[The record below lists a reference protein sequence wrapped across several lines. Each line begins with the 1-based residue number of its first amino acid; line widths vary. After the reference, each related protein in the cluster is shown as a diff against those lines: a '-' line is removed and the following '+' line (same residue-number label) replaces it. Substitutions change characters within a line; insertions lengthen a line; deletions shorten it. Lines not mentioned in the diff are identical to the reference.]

1 MSNMS
6 NMNNLDSGSLKYE
19 NSNIFTSGP
28 GEYRL
33 NEKRNQIS
41 YPWAPNLIL
50 QKNGGSLID
59 ENFFDTE
66 SEIKNITR
74 KLTNNPREQYIPG
87 KEGEETK
94 MLNFKDG
101 GYHQISSRL
110 TNNAFELKGVGIN
123 RWEPLFFDPQK
134 NAVEPFRR
142 IGDNTVLHTLDQH
155 VSDCGNV

>member
-1 MSNMS
+1 
-6 NMNNLDSGSLKYE
+6 MNNLDSGGITNEL
-19 NSNIFTSGP
+19 SNNFTSLP

-41 YPWAPNLIL
+41 YPWAPTLIL
-50 QKNGGSLID
+50 QKNGGSLMD

-74 KLTNNPREQYIPG
+74 KLTNNPKEQYIPG
-87 KEGEETK
+87 SQGAEVEMKH
-94 MLNFKDG
+94 FKDG
-101 GYHQISSRL
+101 GYHQTSSRL

-134 NAVEPFRR
+134 NCIEPFRR
-142 IGDNTVLHTLDQH
+142 IGENTVLNTLDKH
-155 VSDCGNV
+155 VDECTLK

>member
-19 NSNIFTSGP
+19 NSNVFTSGP
-28 GEYRL
+28 GDYRL

-50 QKNGGSLID
+50 QKNGGSLMD

-74 KLTNNPREQYIPG
+74 KLSNNPKEQYIPG
-87 KEGEETK
+87 KEGEEK
-94 MLNFKDG
+94 QMLNFKDG

-155 VSDCGNV
+155 VNECGNV

>member
-1 MSNMS
+1 
-6 NMNNLDSGSLKYE
+6 MNNLDNGSIKYDS
-19 NSNIFTSGP
+19 SNVFTSGP
-28 GEYRL
+28 GNYQL
-33 NEKRNQIS
+33 NSLRNQIS
-41 YPWAPNLIL
+41 YPWAPTTII
-50 QKNGGSLID
+50 QSNGGSLMD

-74 KLTNNPREQYIPG
+74 PLTNNPKQQYVPG
-87 KEGEETK
+87 QEGEEK
-94 MLNFKDG
+94 RMKHFGDG

-134 NAVEPFRR
+134 NSIEPFRR

-155 VSDCGNV
+155 VSECGNV

>member
-1 MSNMS
+1 
-6 NMNNLDSGSLKYE
+6 MNTLDNGSIKYD
-19 NSNIFTSGP
+19 NSNIFTSLP

-33 NEKRNQIS
+33 NEMRNQIS
-41 YPWAPNLIL
+41 YPWAPTMIL
-50 QKNGGSLID
+50 QKNGGSLMD

-66 SEIKNITR
+66 SELKNINR
-74 KLTNNPREQYIPG
+74 KLSNNPKEQYIPG
-87 KEGEETK
+87 QEGEEK
-94 MLNFKDG
+94 QMLNFKDG

-134 NAVEPFRR
+134 NAIEPFRR

-155 VSDCGNV
+155 VNDCGNV

>member
-1 MSNMS
+1 
-6 NMNNLDSGSLKYE
+6 MNNLDSGSLKYE

-33 NEKRNQIS
+33 NEKRNQIN
-41 YPWAPNLIL
+41 YPWAPTMIL

-59 ENFFDTE
+59 KNFFDTE
-66 SEIKNITR
+66 SELKNITR
-74 KLTNNPREQYIPG
+74 PLTNNPKGKYVPG
-87 KEGEETK
+87 KEDEQTR
-94 MLNFKDG
+94 MLDFKDG

-134 NAVEPFRR
+134 NAIEPFRR

-155 VSDCGNV
+155 VNECGNI

>member
-1 MSNMS
+1 
-6 NMNNLDSGSLKYE
+6 MNTLDSGGITSGL
-19 NSNIFTSGP
+19 SNNFTSLP

-41 YPWAPNLIL
+41 YPWAPTMIL
-50 QKNGGSLID
+50 QKNGGSLMD
-59 ENFFDTE
+59 ENFFDTD
-66 SEIKNITR
+66 SELKNITR
-74 KLTNNPREQYIPG
+74 KLSNNPKEQYIPG
-87 KEGEETK
+87 QEGEEK
-94 MLNFKDG
+94 HMLNFKDG

-155 VSDCGNV
+155 VNDCGNI